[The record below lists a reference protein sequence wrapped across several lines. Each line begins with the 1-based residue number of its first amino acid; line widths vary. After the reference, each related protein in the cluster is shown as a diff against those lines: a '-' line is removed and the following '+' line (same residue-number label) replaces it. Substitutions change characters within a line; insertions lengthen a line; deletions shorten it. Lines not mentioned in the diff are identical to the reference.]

1 MIPKRIKPEHI
12 KKIKLEFFKMAN
24 TSNVYLNLDPYI
36 NEISLIGTSNL
47 AKQQYTKTIFNKK
60 FGISFREYSVQHN
73 EEPSTLASDPYKIID
88 AYINAFYTKIL
99 TTVRPND
106 IYLLSI
112 KWVDFTCNQNTSLST
127 ATYINTVCRFEV
139 QYELAKIS

>member
-47 AKQQYTKTIFNKK
+47 AKQRYTKTIFNKE
-60 FGISFREYSVQHN
+60 FAISFREYSVQHN
-73 EEPSTLASDPYKIID
+73 E
-88 AYINAFYTKIL
+88 
-99 TTVRPND
+99 
-106 IYLLSI
+106 
-112 KWVDFTCNQNTSLST
+112 
-127 ATYINTVCRFEV
+127 
-139 QYELAKIS
+139 